1 MRFILTVNLIKI
13 ESNFHYD
20 TLCTIKKVKP
30 LSRDTKNWVGVQ
42 WDESYRMGDK
52 MLLWPWLVTLLV
64 MLSE

>member
-30 LSRDTKNWVGVQ
+30 LSQDTKNWVGVQ

-52 MLLWPWLVTLLV
+52 MLL
-64 MLSE
+64 